1 MARLLSQRLIIGG
14 NGEFGGI
21 FGQIV
26 DVFGHSSQLNI
37 GAIARAS
44 QAVSGEMF
52 LGRLT
57 VHFSMTN
64 WQSLRDMEHFA
75 LLHGLDLVSVKLVVI

>member
-1 MARLLSQRLIIGG
+1 MFGPFTFAKNDHWRQRRV
-14 NGEFGGI
+14 GGI
-21 FGQIV
+21 FGQIIG
-26 DVFGHSSQLNI
+26 VFGHSAQLNI
-37 GAIARAS
+37 AAMARAS
-44 QAVSGEMF
+44 QAVTGEML

-75 LLHGLDLVSVKLVVI
+75 LLHGLGLVVVI